1 MLTTDT
7 SNVMAVPQQEE
18 LSPGEYC
25 LLALLCEHQSHGWSL
40 ATTLSRG
47 GEIGAIWSIARPLVY
62 TGLRRLE
69 AEGMI
74 VTTGLERG
82 QRGPHRVIYGPTPAG
97 RKAVRRWLL
106 QPVEHVREVR
116 SLFLLKVVLAQRL
129 DLDTKPLLTAQR
141 ELMTPFVA
149 WLEARLDDVDPAL
162 EPTEATVLYF
172 RLETAQT
179 TVRFIDHML
188 EDGKPP
194 RSKAKSA
201 SKSRRAGDRAT

>member
-1 MLTTDT
+1 
-7 SNVMAVPQQEE
+7 VAAVADGDVPAHEDI
-18 LSPGEYC
+18 SPGEYC
-25 LLALLCEHQSHGWSL
+25 LLALLSERQSHGWSL
-40 ATTLSRG
+40 ATTLSRD
-47 GEIGAIWSIARPLVY
+47 GEIGSIWSVARPLVY

-69 AEGMI
+69 TEGMI

-82 QRGPHRVIYGPTPAG
+82 QRGPHRVIYGPTPEG
-97 RKAVRRWLL
+97 RKAVREWLL
-106 QPVEHVREVR
+106 RPVEHVREIR

-129 DLDTKPLLTAQR
+129 GLDTKPLLVAQR

-188 EDGKPP
+188 AAAKANGGK
-194 RSKAKSA
+194 SKRA
-201 SKSRRAGDRAT
+201 SK

>member
-1 MLTTDT
+1 MPTSPG
-7 SNVMAVPQQEE
+7 SNVAVVSEHDE

-25 LLALLCEHQSHGWSL
+25 LLALLSEHQSHGWSL
-40 ATTLSRG
+40 ATTLSRE
-47 GEIGAIWSIARPLVY
+47 GEIGAIWSVARPLVY

-69 AEGMI
+69 TEGMI

-97 RKAVRRWLL
+97 RKAVRDWLL
-106 QPVEHVREVR
+106 QPVEHVREIR

-129 DLDTKPLLTAQR
+129 DLDPKPLLTAQR
-141 ELMTPFVA
+141 ALMTPFVA
-149 WLEARLDDVDPAL
+149 WLEARLDDVDPSR

-188 EDGKPP
+188 GVAKKAP
-194 RSKAKSA
+194 RGKAKAA
-201 SKSRRAGDRAT
+201 SK

>member
-1 MLTTDT
+1 MLVTAA
-7 SNVMAVPQQEE
+7 SNVPDMSKQDE

-25 LLALLCEHQSHGWSL
+25 LLTLLCEHQSHGWSL
-40 ATTLSRG
+40 ATTLSRE
-47 GEIGAIWSIARPLVY
+47 GEIGSIWSIARPLVY
-62 TGLRRLE
+62 TGLRHLE
-69 AEGMI
+69 NEGMI

-97 RKAVRRWLL
+97 RKAVREWLL
-106 QPVEHVREVR
+106 RPVEHVREIR

-129 DLDTKPLLTAQR
+129 ALDPKPLLSAQR
-141 ELMTPFVA
+141 ALMTPFVT

-188 EDGKPP
+188 EVAKKTS
-194 RSKAKSA
+194 RTKAKST
-201 SKSRRAGDRAT
+201 SK

>member
-1 MLTTDT
+1 
-7 SNVMAVPQQEE
+7 VPEREE
-18 LSPGEYC
+18 LSPGEFC

-40 ATTLSRG
+40 STTLARD

-69 AEGMI
+69 TEGMI

-97 RKAVRRWLL
+97 RKAVREWLL
-106 QPVEHVREVR
+106 QPVEHVREIR

-129 DLDTKPLLTAQR
+129 NLDTKPLLVAQR
-141 ELMTPFVA
+141 ALMTPFVA
-149 WLEARLDDVDPAL
+149 WLEARVDDVDAAS

-188 EDGKPP
+188 EVAQAAKKPRGK
-194 RSKAKSA
+194 
-201 SKSRRAGDRAT
+201 SKSTSK

>member
-1 MLTTDT
+1 VLTV
-7 SNVMAVPQQEE
+7 SRQEE
-18 LSPGEYC
+18 LSPGEFC

-40 ATTLSRG
+40 ATMLARD

-69 AEGMI
+69 TEGMI

-82 QRGPHRVIYGPTPAG
+82 QRGPHRVIYGPTAAG
-97 RKAVRRWLL
+97 RKAVKQWLL
-106 QPVEHVREVR
+106 DPVEHVREIR

-129 DLDTKPLLTAQR
+129 GLDPKPLLEAQR
-141 ELMTPFVA
+141 ALMTPFVA
-149 WLEARLDDVDPAL
+149 WLEARLDDVDPEL
-162 EPTEATVLYF
+162 EPTEATVLFF

-188 EDGKPP
+188 EVGKPAKAS
-194 RSKAKSA
+194 RGKSKNA
-201 SKSRRAGDRAT
+201 SK